1 MITFFV
7 FLSLIAGC
15 IILKSPIL
23 GLFFLGILCILCC
36 RKLKNRSHVLWFLLI
51 AAIPPIFLDTS
62 ELEGGAS
69 PVDEFTII
77 DYKHYRDETH
87 YVVSSRGG
95 TFELFTEE
103 ADMKEIGIRC
113 TGPFD
118 VAKIKEQRNFL
129 KQDEAL
135 RYTVNEI
142 SGRIYLEELDERVCA
157 QGDKNFQ
164 MWLAYFR
171 NMYMQKVL
179 GYTEYDYKYDLLTLT
194 VGNKS
199 YIESDFFEALQKLGI
214 YHLFVI
220 SGTHVAFITAVL
232 YFLFRKMRLTSGSVK
247 LLLIAS
253 LLTFYMLNIY
263 SPSVFRAVFMA
274 IMLILA
280 SFFRKKPYLTVIS
293 LSALLQISLN
303 PYIVFHA
310 GFQLSY
316 ITTYFIL
323 LSRTFIQGNSP
334 LTQLIQITL
343 ISEVATFLI
352 TLIQFNELSISGII
366 MNLIFVPLFS
376 LVIFPMVIIFQ
387 LLLLL
392 PYIPAVDHLYHFIFS
407 WSQEVIHFLADLIK
421 HRYSVKNLNA
431 LIYIV
436 VAVLSYLMAVNICR
450 LNFFKMCLQGVVFL
464 TLVFTA
470 NIADRDD
477 FTFTM
482 IDVGQG
488 DAFLIEDH
496 MSDSTVL
503 IDTGGQFTFGGREPL
518 LAERTVLPYL
528 KERGIDDI
536 DLLVLSHMDIDHVGE
551 VDDILETKNV
561 RNLLVNSEDP
571 KFEEWLQNYIR
582 GKHSGNILESRDI
595 KTLEAG
601 HIVMENLTLEDG
613 LEGADSNDS
622 SIVLKMSL
630 GNHDFLMTG
639 DVTESV
645 ERQLMESEVDLTA
658 DVLKLAH
665 HGSATSSST
674 GFIEEVSP
682 THVLVSAGVD
692 NRYGHPHEEVM
703 DRVSHTNILNTA
715 EAGMVQLNIRGDT
728 MCIISRLD
736 PFLNQCTK
744 KELTTQLP

>member
-1 MITFFV
+1 MEEV
-7 FLSLIAGC
+7 
-15 IILKSPIL
+15 
-23 GLFFLGILCILCC
+23 GL
-36 RKLKNRSHVLWFLLI
+36 
-51 AAIPPIFLDTS
+51 
-62 ELEGGAS
+62 
-69 PVDEFTII
+69 
-77 DYKHYRDETH
+77 
-87 YVVSSRGG
+87 
-95 TFELFTEE
+95 
-103 ADMKEIGIRC
+103 RC

-118 VAKIKEQRNFL
+118 VAEIKRQRNFL
-129 KQDEAL
+129 KQDEAS
-135 RYTVNEI
+135 RYAVNNI
-142 SGRIYLEELDERVCA
+142 LGRIYLEELEEERCEG
-157 QGDKNFQ
+157 GDKDFQ
-164 MWLAYFR
+164 MWLAHFR
-171 NMYMQKVL
+171 NTYMQKVL
-179 GYTEYDYKYDLLTLT
+179 EYTEYDYKYDLLTLT

-199 YIESDFFEALQKLGI
+199 YIESEFFEALQRLGI

-232 YFLFRKMRLTSGSVK
+232 YFILRKMRLTSGSVK

-253 LLTFYMLNIY
+253 LLIFYMMNIY

-293 LSALLQISLN
+293 LSALLQMSLN

-323 LSRTFIQGNSP
+323 LSRTFIHGNSP

-352 TLIQFNELSISGII
+352 ILIQFNEISISGII
-366 MNLIFVPLFS
+366 MNLIFVPFFS

-392 PYIPAVDHLYHFIFS
+392 PYIPAVDHLYHFVFS
-407 WSQEVIHFLADLIK
+407 WSKEVIYFLADMIK
-421 HRYSVKNLNA
+421 HRYSIKNLNA
-431 LIYIV
+431 PIYIV
-436 VAVLSYLMAVNICR
+436 VAVLSYMMAADICR
-450 LNFFKMCLQGVVFL
+450 LNFFKVFL
-464 TLVFTA
+464 KGAVFITLIFTA
-470 NIADRDD
+470 NITDRDD

-496 MSDSTVL
+496 QSDITVL
-503 IDTGGQFTFGGREPL
+503 IDTGGQFTFGGRESL

-551 VDDILETKNV
+551 VEDILEAKNV
-561 RNLLVNSEDP
+561 RNLLVNSKDP
-571 KFEEWLQNYIR
+571 KFVEWSQSHIE
-582 GKHSGNILESRDI
+582 GKYNGNILASKDI

-601 HIVMENLTLEDG
+601 HILMENLTLDDG

-622 SIVLKMSL
+622 SIVLKVSL
-630 GNHDFLMTG
+630 GDYDFLMTG
-639 DVTESV
+639 DVTEAV
-645 ERQLMESEVDLTA
+645 ERKLLESGEDLTA

-665 HGSATSSST
+665 HGSATSSSN

-682 THVLVSAGVD
+682 AHVLVSAGAD
-692 NRYGHPHEEVM
+692 NRYGHPHEEVI
-703 DRVSHTNILNTA
+703 DRVSHTNILSTA
-715 EAGMVQLNIRGDT
+715 EAGMVQLNIRDET

-744 KELTTQLP
+744 KELITQLP